1 MQAFGGRQT
10 ILIHRR
16 TVNCI
21 LMAVMVLAAFG
32 VAVALDTSTAKE
44 MPVIVNSTI
53 LASFGVDVAS
63 DTTTTKE
70 KSMIANSTI
79 LLFDASDSM
88 GNVSSSIGN
97 ASSRAST
104 NRKIDNAKTA
114 VKTFISGL
122 DPATDEV
129 ALIVFYDCGKIVIEQ
144 PFTTDQAKISSRIDG
159 IKPAGYTPLSAAIDY
174 AENYLNQSTDG
185 SMKKII
191 LFTDGEETCP
201 YKAISKGKDIEL
213 SIIGFDIPKGSTK
226 EAKLQEFAKKVGGTY
241 LSAEDATNPTAL
253 TKGLQQAYAGV
264 STLNNALV
272 WVSMG
277 IDLVKLNKYDE
288 AIKAFDEA
296 LDLDP
301 MSATAWSGKGTA
313 LQKLGKDDEAITAF
327 DKALDLDPMSATAWS
342 GKGYVLQK
350 LGKDD
355 EAITAFDKALDLDPM
370 SATAW
375 SGKGY
380 ILQKLGKDDEAVQ
393 AYDKAFQLD
402 PASISATTW
411 SNKGAAYL
419 NLSKYDEAIQAL
431 DKANELDPE
440 YARAW
445 YNKGAVYLKLGKYDE
460 AIQVLDKALDLDPK
474 DSSAWYAKGRA
485 LDALDKYD
493 EAIQAY
499 DEALKLNPNM
509 AKS

>member
-1 MQAFGGRQT
+1 M
-10 ILIHRR
+10 IHRR

-97 ASSRAST
+97 ASSRART

-129 ALIVFYDCGKIVIEQ
+129 ALIIFYDCGKIVIEQ
-144 PFTTDQAKISSRIDG
+144 PFTTKLSEISSKINM
-159 IKPAGYTPLSAAIDY
+159 IKPTGYTPLSAAIDY
-174 AENYLNQSTDG
+174 ALDYMNQSADG
-185 SMKKII
+185 SKKKII

-213 SIIGFDIPKGSTK
+213 SIIGFDIRKGSNQ

-342 GKGYVLQK
+342 GKGY
-350 LGKDD
+350 
-355 EAITAFDKALDLDPM
+355 
-370 SATAW
+370 
-375 SGKGY
+375 
-380 ILQKLGKDDEAVQ
+380 ILQKLGKDDEGVH

-402 PASISATTW
+402 PASVSATTW
-411 SNKGAAYL
+411 SNKGAACL
-419 NLSKYDEAIQAL
+419 NLSKYDEALQAL

-440 YARAW
+440 YAPAW
-445 YNKGAVYLKLGKYDE
+445 YNKGAVYLKLAKYDE
-460 AIQVLDKALDLDPK
+460 AIQVLDKAIELDPK
-474 DSSAWYAKGRA
+474 DASAWYAKGRA
-485 LDALDKYD
+485 LDALDKSD

-499 DEALKLNPNM
+499 DKALKLNSNM